1 MAQVRTR
8 YIPVTVI
15 GGQGSDMAGY
25 PQQVFV
31 TVLLLVSCGVGQA
44 AAGAEGWDPLRQ
56 VGNIEIYRKSVAGSR
71 FPALLARTPMA
82 APAARVY
89 RVISDYDHF
98 ADFVPAVSASRVV
111 ARSGANT
118 RVYQRL
124 DLPMLVADRHYVIRV
139 RDALDAAQRVIRV
152 TWQLDE
158 SRSRALP
165 PGDAL
170 LPETF
175 TGYWRLTDTPDGS
188 GCDAVYSIHVD
199 PGGRLPAWLYSRA
212 AERYVT
218 DVVEA
223 VRQRATQPQ

>member
-56 VGNIEIYRKSVAGSR
+56 VGNI
-71 FPALLARTPMA
+71 PALLARTPMA